1 MLEILDSKLRIGI
14 SATVL
19 SSRPADK
26 SLDGIGVYT
35 QSLIDEFHRSGIY
48 PAEYTFPAVGT
59 AKPYI
64 DLPNSFRAMALKAFM
79 PIKTPISLPLDVFHV
94 TDYRGFSASC
104 PVVATLYDAI
114 PFIDSSMANSHFR
127 AMKNFILKRSAQY
140 ANQIIAISNFSTKEL
155 VEHYKVPES
164 KISVVY
170 CGVDQDWLMP
180 PNKGRVEE
188 ILKKCKLKR
197 GYFLTV
203 GTLQPRKNI
212 SRLIE
217 SHDQLSPALRKER
230 PLVVVGKRGWNCE
243 ALVKKLLQK
252 IAKGEAYWFS
262 NISSR
267 EDLKCIYAGAEAFLF
282 PSLYEG
288 FGLPVLEAF
297 AMGLPVLTSNTTSL
311 PEVSLGIGLE
321 IDPLNINEMAEGMKY
336 LLNLPERAFI
346 VAAGRKRAQELSW
359 GRCAE
364 QTLDVYRKAIAS

>member
-267 EDLKCIYAGAEAFLF
+267 EDLKCIYARSEAYGVVLLEAMAMGKPIVATDIPGSGVAWVNQHDITGLNARCNDSKSLAYALNTILSDDALADRMGAAGLLRFEKEFRVSAMIEKTVE
-282 PSLYEG
+282 LYEK
-288 FGLPVLEAF
+288 LIR
-297 AMGLPVLTSNTTSL
+297 N
-311 PEVSLGIGLE
+311 
-321 IDPLNINEMAEGMKY
+321 
-336 LLNLPERAFI
+336 
-346 VAAGRKRAQELSW
+346 
-359 GRCAE
+359 
-364 QTLDVYRKAIAS
+364 